1 MKSKKSIFVVALA
14 ALMLIAFTACEQPAN
29 IWNPNGKVPTALN
42 ITQSDAFVVGQPFDA
57 SKFSVEVVYENGDK
71 ETTSAANVTLVKANA
86 ESTVAYVEMG
96 DKVAA
101 SLSTVSTAGM
111 TATVKTESAIAVST
125 IDSLEIDAPETW
137 VVGDEMKSEDVAVV
151 ASYRTA
157 SGVETLTLDPSE
169 YTVELATGSAGDEVT
184 GTIKVWMSAPTD
196 DSGTGF
202 KTGTFTT
209 ELIAKSTAEWDGT
222 IAIRVKEGK
231 TPAFIQRAKL
241 EATAINNVYEVV
253 KNMDDGTTEVLD
265 TTELAKVE
273 YTLDSYY
280 THTGETDIKRF
291 PVSGTVTLTAT
302 YNYADPDTKL
312 VTPVTATISM
322 NLLQDYPKFYSAKSV
337 TAGQPGSTNEL
348 AITVGE
354 SIAESYFTVTAT
366 WASGLAGVNVSVN
379 DFDVAPGTAP
389 TVDTAKQVPVTLKW
403 LGDKY
408 SDLAVDPEVQVWVK
422 PSV

>member
-1 MKSKKSIFVVALA
+1 MKKKSIFVVALA

-29 IWNPNGKVPTALN
+29 IWNPNGKIPTALN
-42 ITQSDAFVVGQPFDA
+42 ITQNEPFVEGQLFDA
-57 SKFSVEVVYENGDK
+57 SKFSVEVVYQDGSK
-71 ETTSAANVTLVKANA
+71 ETTTSANVTLETAAGSTSKGVLAPGAVVSASLTTVGANA
-86 ESTVAYVEMG
+86 GSF
-96 DKVAA
+96 
-101 SLSTVSTAGM
+101 LVSNSRTID
-111 TATVKTESAIAVST
+111 VRT
-125 IDSLEIDAPETW
+125 IDSVTVVAPATLDQNAI
-137 VVGDEMKSEDVAVV
+137 VSSVAVKSLFTV
-151 ASYRTA
+151 TA
-157 SGVETLTLDPSE
+157 NYEGGSVDVKPSE
-169 YTVELATGSAGDEVT
+169 FDITGLNTTTAGKGKT
-184 GTIKVWMSAPTD
+184 GTIEVKFASENAVATSD
-196 DSGTGF
+196 
-202 KTGTFTT
+202 TFTIDIV
-209 ELIAKSTAEWDGT
+209 EKDSAEAEWDGT
-222 IAIRVKEGK
+222 IAIRVKEDK

-322 NLLQDYPKFYSAKSV
+322 NLLQDYPKSYSAKSV

-366 WASGLAGVNVSVN
+366 WASGLTGVNLSVN

>member
-1 MKSKKSIFVVALA
+1 MKKKSIFVVALA

-29 IWNPNGKVPTALN
+29 IWNPNGKIPTALN
-42 ITQSDAFVVGQPFDA
+42 ITQNEPFVEGQLFDA
-57 SKFSVEVVYENGDK
+57 SKFSVEVVYQDGSK
-71 ETTSAANVTLVKANA
+71 ETTTSANVTLETAAGSTSKGVLAPGAVVSASLTTVGANA
-86 ESTVAYVEMG
+86 GSF
-96 DKVAA
+96 
-101 SLSTVSTAGM
+101 LVSNSRTID
-111 TATVKTESAIAVST
+111 VRT
-125 IDSLEIDAPETW
+125 IDSVTVVAPATLDQNAI
-137 VVGDEMKSEDVAVV
+137 VSSVAVKSLFTV
-151 ASYRTA
+151 TA
-157 SGVETLTLDPSE
+157 NYEGGSVDVKPSE
-169 YTVELATGSAGDEVT
+169 FDITGLNTTTAGKGKT
-184 GTIKVWMSAPTD
+184 GTIEVKFASENAVATSD
-196 DSGTGF
+196 
-202 KTGTFTT
+202 TFTIDIV
-209 ELIAKSTAEWDGT
+209 EKDSAEAEWDGT
-222 IAIRVKEGK
+222 IAIRVKEDK
-231 TPAFIQRAKL
+231 TPVFIQRAKL

-322 NLLQDYPKFYSAKSV
+322 NLLQDYPKSYSAKSV

-366 WASGLAGVNVSVN
+366 WASGLTGVNLSVN